1 MAQTITSQI
10 VTINE
15 TVVVAPTPSQLQQS
29 GAFISVGGTTLA
41 TGSYQFLSGSSA
53 LATILS
59 SSGNF
64 AELEDMNT
72 DFFSNGTVQGVYV
85 LELGTQ
91 STTDDAVYALQTWIQ
106 DNPGVF
112 YAYLVPKAWDSTK
125 DSVGSVT
132 ITSGGSGYT
141 TAPTVTFSAPAS
153 GTTATGTSTIQNGEV
168 ISVTI
173 TNPGSGYTSA
183 PTVTFS
189 APTSGTTATGTA
201 NLSSALNVLAGNFS
215 SPTALTYFFGT
226 TTSATISNYSPNK
239 SLNLMVE
246 SPTAPSTEF
255 SQAAQFYNWLLNNP
269 GPANKL
275 APMGYRYVYGV
286 TPWAV
291 LGNSST
297 INAILSAYGN
307 VIETGSQ
314 GGISTSCLF
323 KGTMMDGSQAQ
334 WWYGID
340 WFNIQVNQALA
351 AAIINGANSN
361 PPLEYDQAG
370 INALLAVANQIAKD
384 AVTYGCALSAVVTA
398 VPFSTYTTE
407 NPNDYKAGLYKGFT
421 ATVVGQN
428 GFLQLIF
435 QLEAL
440 EFVA

>member
-15 TVVVAPTPSQLQQS
+15 TVVIAPTPSQLQQS
-29 GAFISVGGTTLA
+29 GAFISVGGTTLTA
-41 TGSYQFLSGSSA
+41 GTYQFLSSSSA

-59 SSGNF
+59 SAGNF
-64 AELEDMNT
+64 AELENMNT
-72 DFFSNGTVQGVYV
+72 TFFANGTVQGVYV
-85 LELGTQ
+85 LELGVQ
-91 STTDDAVYALQTWIQ
+91 TTPDAAVSALETWINN
-106 DNPGVF
+106 NPGVF
-112 YAYLVPKAWDSTK
+112 YSYLVPANWDSTK
-125 DSVGSVT
+125 DEVGSVIINT
-132 ITSGGSGYT
+132 AGSGITS
-141 TAPTVTFSAPAS
+141 
-153 GTTATGTSTIQNGEV
+153 
-168 ISVTI
+168 I
-173 TNPGSGYTSA
+173 TLA
-183 PTVTFS
+183 FS

-201 NLSSALNVLAGNFS
+201 NLQNGEVVSVTITDPGSGYSSQPTITPTVNAGAVAPTLTAILSSAFNILAGNFS

-226 TTSATISNYSPNK
+226 TTSSTISNYSPNK

-275 APMGYRYVYGV
+275 APMGYRYLYGV
-286 TPWAV
+286 TPWTV
-291 LGNSST
+291 LGNSPA
-297 INAILSAYGN
+297 INTILSEYGN
-307 VIETGSQ
+307 LIETGSQ
-314 GGISTSCLF
+314 GGISNSCLF

-351 AAIINGANSN
+351 AAIINGSNSN

-370 INALLAVANQIAKD
+370 INTLLSVANRVAKD
-384 AVTYGCALSAVVTA
+384 AVTYGCALSAIVTA
-398 VPFSTYTTE
+398 VPFSTYTTD
-407 NPNDYKAGLYKGFT
+407 NPSDYKAGLYKGFT
-421 ATVVGQN
+421 ATIVGQN

-440 EFVA
+440 QFVA